1 MSETT
6 TEKRAEKTQQGRRRR
21 ESMGPDRNLKLFVPE
36 EAKDP
41 NFVYRFIKNNPG
53 RVQQLTQMDDY
64 DLVTDADLASKSLGT
79 QVERASNKTDG
90 ESVVLVRKPRQ
101 FYEEDKKKD
110 AARIDATEEAMR
122 RGPPSSNEGISGSEA
137 YVPGGKNVVGGR

>member
-1 MSETT
+1 
-6 TEKRAEKTQQGRRRR
+6 
-21 ESMGPDRNLKLFVPE
+21 
-36 EAKDP
+36 
-41 NFVYRFIKNNPG
+41 
-53 RVQQLTQMDDY
+53 
-64 DLVTDADLASKSLGT
+64 
-79 QVERASNKTDG
+79 
-90 ESVVLVRKPRQ
+90 VRKPRQ